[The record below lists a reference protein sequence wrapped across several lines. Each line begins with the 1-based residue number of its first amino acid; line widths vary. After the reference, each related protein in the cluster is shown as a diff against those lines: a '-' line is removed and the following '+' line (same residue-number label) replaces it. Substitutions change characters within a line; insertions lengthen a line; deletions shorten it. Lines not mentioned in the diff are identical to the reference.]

1 MPAPG
6 KLCTSALTGGR
17 GGTGAVMG
25 ILPGQGHVDW
35 PHPLENRALP
45 ALEGAGT
52 GTGEEGV

>member
-1 MPAPG
+1 MLAPG

-25 ILPGQGHVDW
+25 ILPGQGRVNW

-52 GTGEEGV
+52 GEEGV